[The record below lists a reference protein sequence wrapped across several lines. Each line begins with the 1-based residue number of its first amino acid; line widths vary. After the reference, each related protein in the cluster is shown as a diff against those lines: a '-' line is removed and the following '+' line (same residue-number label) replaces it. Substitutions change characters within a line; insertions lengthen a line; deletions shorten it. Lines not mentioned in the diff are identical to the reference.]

1 MGGIKMKTGVF
12 GEFIRQCYL
21 KSTPS
26 VDLNEVS
33 KDNPVDCCKHIL
45 NMSDYDEIQ
54 KEFCENDNDIV
65 ACNMW
70 MLQSGPQLF
79 DDLNK

>member
-1 MGGIKMKTGVF
+1 MKTGRF

-26 VDLNEVS
+26 VDLNDVT

-45 NMSDYDEIQ
+45 NMSDYDEIL
-54 KEFCENDNDIV
+54 KEFCENKDDEY
-65 ACNMW
+65 ACNIW
-70 MLQSGPQLF
+70 MLQSGPKLKE
-79 DDLNK
+79 D